1 MATDSNDP
9 IVWEAEF
16 NPKVRTYWLMSGAM
30 VLAITV
36 VGIVLIPIWFLVG
49 TALVERILRCMSCR
63 LTTKSLAIGKGIW
76 FRTEKTIPLD
86 KITDVGLVSG
96 PLMRYFNIE
105 ALSVETAG
113 QSAEGSLVNLVGVVD
128 TRKFRDAVLRQKE
141 LLAEARAEEAGGR
154 PAGAAA
160 ATGGAVTQSA
170 SSEELLLDIRDTLRR
185 IESRL
190 PNEK

>member
-1 MATDSNDP
+1 MRFFTEDEDDGVWTWLAVTPALLQQAAESFDRLPKGAFLRAADAVHLSCARENGLEEVYSND
-9 IVWEAEF
+9 
-16 NPKVRTYWLMSGAM
+16 RHL
-30 VLAITV
+30 LAS
-36 VGIVLIPIWFLVG
+36 
-49 TALVERILRCMSCR
+49 A
-63 LTTKSLAIGKGIW
+63 
-76 FRTEKTIPLD
+76 
-86 KITDVGLVSG
+86 
-96 PLMRYFNIE
+96 RYFDLE

-160 ATGGAVTQSA
+160 AAGGAATQSA
-170 SSEELLLDIRDTLRR
+170 SSEKLLVDIRDTLRR